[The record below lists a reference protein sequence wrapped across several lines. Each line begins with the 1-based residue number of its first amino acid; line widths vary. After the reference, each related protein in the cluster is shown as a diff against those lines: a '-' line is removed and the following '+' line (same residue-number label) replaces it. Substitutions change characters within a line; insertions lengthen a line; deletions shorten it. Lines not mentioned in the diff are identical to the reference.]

1 MEDFKF
7 IHDSLFKNYI
17 EKNYDITFDKN
28 DYLLFRQNNTI
39 KIYTNVFKYPTLPP
53 SYILISKEKAY
64 NDYVSKY
71 YDENPNEKRRFDIAI
86 LEFKK
91 NIEIAKEKKEKLKK
105 YFINKYN
112 LNDDFLLTSLLT
124 NIIKIYLHYIKTNPK
139 FLDIV
144 VFLQD
149 PEIQILIDKN
159 TQETL
164 NKQKERERIEKLK
177 KSRSITTLKEE
188 IKKSESISPLKGPSE
203 KNKDLYKIAEDM
215 IANKEE
221 ELNVKINEAN
231 DKLKELSGLDND
243 EIESVI
249 NDVMIIIKERINNK
263 SEELKLKEN
272 VIKFLNPAQMGDL
285 ISLMD

>member
-1 MEDFKF
+1 MNKLFKNN
-7 IHDSLFKNYI
+7 SLFKNYI
-17 EKNYDITFDKN
+17 EKNYDITFDFDKY
-28 DYLLFRQNNTI
+28 DYLLFSKNIPINFYNRVVE
-39 KIYTNVFKYPTLPP
+39 YDPPT
-53 SYILISKEKAY
+53 YIISKEKTY

-71 YDENPNEKRRFDIAI
+71 YDKNPNEKRRFDIAI
-86 LEFKK
+86 LELKK

-105 YFINKYN
+105 YLINKYN
-112 LNDDFLLTSLLT
+112 LNDRVLPSVLLI
-124 NIIKIYLHYIKTNPK
+124 NIIFMYLNYSEKYPK
-139 FLDIV
+139 FIDIA

-149 PEIQILIDKN
+149 PEIQILIDKK
-159 TQETL
+159 TQQLL
-164 NKQKERERIEKLK
+164 NQQKEQEIIKKL
-177 KSRSITTLKEE
+177 I
-188 IKKSESISPLKGPSE
+188 KSESIATLKGPSE